1 MTASIE
7 FKEPGRSE
15 QQTGHPQLPGPRGPE
30 SLNFVL
36 KGEEFTISGF
46 ERQLPEPSSA
56 TGRGKLVRAGLTDPG
71 TALDDDGWHAVARA
85 VVHPEAIAALLRTHA
100 GSATALIDEH
110 VEGATLRSIHARVWL
125 TELFP
130 GLQPRTGQE
139 ALPIPDPVVRGVLEE
154 SEERTAGRPLATVS
168 YVYKNP
174 QHLRDHLRQTIAYTR
189 EANPNP
195 YDQSILARRIT
206 RAVIA
211 HPCRLEFEDNTE
223 TIHVLV
229 VRDGITRITSAWALL
244 AGDDATPGKIA
255 DAATDALLAERPTR
269 RNAAERSLSQRHAL
283 GRHDELEQ
291 LRGEFLRGLGDPPT
305 DRAVRIGQTLVVPA
319 QIAVGLQAYPG
330 GVLPDDELFDDAVRS
345 ILAAVHVE
353 FKGWDLAAQNVE
365 VGSRAL
371 RRVLLSNSVQRA
383 AGQVDLAD
391 VVDLAIG
398 RIPPNQVSRVFGD
411 PTIPPTALWRAVCL
425 VHALTRSELYRE
437 VKRHAMDIKG
447 TRAMKYVG
455 YAELLGPIV
464 DHPWR
469 AAKKAVL
476 QQARNA
482 WGNGGV
488 LTDDVRNGMWEPV
501 PTARFA
507 DLVGPALDGDLDAR
521 MTLAVA
527 GGVALITDKLLTRN
541 VGSAVGRTV
550 PFRADVHAV
559 VAGLSAPGNEVGFWI
574 LAHAADRFEPD
585 RQAKNSLTD
594 AQLTRATD
602 LTSYYTHIDV
612 DMAQPDRVARDATGV
627 EIALGQYRVV
637 SVSDPVLAQEK
648 ENEKLTEA
656 GGKPLSVN
664 EQVTQARAGLLQ
676 SLEAATDHL
685 NNLMALTASSTLN
698 AFGSKAEWEPLHKL
712 SSKLQNAIYNGGTT
726 LPGTEMYEGDD
737 PYEDDEEE

>member
-1 MTASIE
+1 MTAPIE
-7 FKEPGRSE
+7 FKEPGRSGQEIGNPTLPE
-15 QQTGHPQLPGPRGPE
+15 QRGPE

-46 ERQLPEPSSA
+46 ERQLPELSSA
-56 TGRGKLVRAGLTDPG
+56 TARGRLVRAGLADSG
-71 TALDDDGWHAVARA
+71 TALDEDGWHTVARA
-85 VVHPEAIAALLRTHA
+85 VVHPEAIAAQLRTQTGLA
-100 GSATALIDEH
+100 SALIEEH

-139 ALPIPDPVVRGVLEE
+139 ALPIPDPVVRGVLDSAE
-154 SEERTAGRPLATVS
+154 GQPIGQPLAMVS
-168 YVYKNP
+168 YLYKDQ
-174 QHLRDHLRQTIAYTR
+174 QHLRDHLRQTIVYTR
-189 EANPNP
+189 DANPNP

-211 HPCRLEFEDNTE
+211 HPCRLEFEDGTDSIN
-223 TIHVLV
+223 VLV

-244 AGDDATPGKIA
+244 AGDDAKPDEIA
-255 DAATDALLAERPTR
+255 RAASDLLLAEKPTR

-283 GRHDELEQ
+283 GRQDELEQ
-291 LRGEFLRGLGDPPT
+291 LRGEFLRGLGDPPS

-330 GVLPDDELFDDAVRS
+330 GVLPDAELFDDAVRS

-353 FKGWDLAAQNVE
+353 FKGWDSAAQNVE

-371 RRVLLSNSVQRA
+371 RRVLLSKSVRRT
-383 AGQVDLAD
+383 AGSADLAE
-391 VVDLAIG
+391 VVDLAVG
-398 RIPPNQVSRVFGD
+398 RIRPDQVPRVFGD
-411 PTIPPTALWRAVCL
+411 REIPPTPLWRAVYL
-425 VHALTRSELYRE
+425 VHALTRSALYRE

-447 TRAMKYVG
+447 TRAMTFRG
-455 YAELLGPIV
+455 YAELLGPVV

-488 LTDDVRNGMWEPV
+488 LTDDVLKKDWEPV
-501 PTARFA
+501 PTARFT
-507 DLVGPALDGDLDAR
+507 DLVPDALEGDLDAR

-527 GGVALITDKLLTRN
+527 GGIALITDKLLTRN

-559 VAGLSAPGNEVGFWI
+559 VAGLSGPGNEAGLWL
-574 LAHAADRFEPD
+574 LAYAADRFEPD

-594 AQLTRATD
+594 AQLSRVTD
-602 LTSYYTHIDV
+602 LTTYYTYVDV
-612 DMAQPDRVARDATGV
+612 DLRQPDRVARDASGV

-637 SVSDPVLAQEK
+637 AASDPVLTEQMEAKRREESGGQPLSLNEQIAQER
-648 ENEKLTEA
+648 
-656 GGKPLSVN
+656 S
-664 EQVTQARAGLLQ
+664 GLLKA
-676 SLEAATDHL
+676 LETAEDRL
-685 NNLMALTASSTLN
+685 NNLTELTTSSTLN
-698 AFGSKAEWEPLHKL
+698 AFGSKAEWEPLYKL
-712 SSKLQNAIYNGGTT
+712 SLKLQNAIYNGGTT
-726 LPGTEMYEGDD
+726 IPGTEVFAG
-737 PYEDDEEE
+737 DEEYEEEEE